1 MDQGYGDITAHTL
14 LGKLTVIGMLLAALL
29 LVPLQTSQL
38 VSLLVARRQKLGNVP
53 RSKSVPTLLM
63 VTQLNDYGRFF
74 DSFEEIFHE
83 TKDLPANYRL
93 VCLCSKPEFE
103 YRALQELNQGR
114 LTFCEGSALAEDDL
128 YKAGLQHV
136 QAALLM
142 VDRFPQ
148 EPEEEDRSMLLKLWS
163 IKAQN
168 PDIPLVVQVLDH
180 AMQIRMQAFLG
191 PRDQAISLRRAKNRL
206 LSTGV
211 HCPGACTLISNLLT
225 GVSGTTA
232 ASRIAATRSAL
243 REGRKPPRWIWEYI
257 DGASHEVYAV
267 QAPEECTNLSFCK
280 FSTLVFSQ
288 SSAVLLGI
296 SPAKCA
302 RSRKVFLNP
311 KEYKIKA
318 GDLLL
323 IMAKSSA
330 RAQEAVQK
338 SLKYVSVLAGPNDKE
353 LPQSLKAEKP
363 PKIPVIS
370 TLRGSFDE
378 LFSLAMSPNN
388 NDSAQP
394 LPPTNGNAEG
404 ESLLLCGDLDRMVRF
419 LRSYNEFWKSDKSW
433 AEFPLRVRYIY
444 PDQPERS
451 IFEKLSHWGAQWFK
465 GSPTNGNDL
474 INAGVLKGARL
485 VVLSY
490 ASQDGL
496 SPSTSDLP
504 SVTDTDAIQIAYV
517 MEEIHRTHRRYGEP
531 PYIVELDFTDSEK
544 FLQPQV
550 LPHKAD
556 ELFDDPS
563 TCINWEAL
571 GEPLRNTGTGTNHGK
586 LLQRLCNPFYA
597 AGHIYVPAVLDRIA
611 ISALN
616 PGTPA
621 AVGIINEVFEE
632 MTKFNKIQVWEMPEE
647 LVGRTYGSLFL
658 KFMAEGL
665 VPLGLY
671 RDRGRKGSQLHY
683 VCANPAPN
691 TLLAASDKIYLI
703 FPDRT
708 LEEGAFAPIELD
720 ASNRNTTTP
729 L

>member
-1 MDQGYGDITAHTL
+1 
-14 LGKLTVIGMLLAALL
+14 MLLAALL

-53 RSKSVPTLLM
+53 KSKSIPTLLM

-83 TKDLPANYRL
+83 TKDIPGNYRL

-128 YKAGLQHV
+128 DRAGLRYV

-142 VDRFPQ
+142 VDRFPK

-163 IKAQN
+163 IKSKN
-168 PDIPLVVQVLDH
+168 PEIPLVVQVLDH

-206 LSTGV
+206 LSAGV
-211 HCPGACTLISNLLT
+211 HCPGACTLLSNLLT
-225 GVSGTTA
+225 GVNGTTA
-232 ASRIAATRSAL
+232 SSRIAATRTAL
-243 REGRKPPRWIWEYI
+243 REGKKPPRWIWEYI

-267 QAPEECTNLSFCK
+267 AAPAECTDLYFCK

-288 SSAVLLGI
+288 SSAVLMGI
-296 SPAKCA
+296 SPAKCG
-302 RSRKVFLNP
+302 RSPKVFLNP
-311 KEYKIKA
+311 KDYKIQP

-323 IMAKSSA
+323 VLAKSSA
-330 RAQEAVQK
+330 RAHEAVRK
-338 SLKYVSVLAGPNDKE
+338 SLQYVSVLAGPKDKV
-353 LPQSLKAEKP
+353 LSRGLGVEKSQR
-363 PKIPVIS
+363 IPVIS
-370 TLRGSFDE
+370 SLKGSFDE
-378 LFSLAMSPNN
+378 LFSLAMSPNAY
-388 NDSAQP
+388 DFAESA
-394 LPPTNGNAEG
+394 LPVEEDGEG
-404 ESLLLCGDLDRMVRF
+404 ESLLVCGDLDRIVRF
-419 LRSYNEFWKSDKSW
+419 LRSYSEFWNSDKSL
-433 AEFPLRVRYIY
+433 ASTPLKIRYIY
-444 PDQPERS
+444 PDQPEPS
-451 IFEKLSHWGAQWFK
+451 IFNELSQQGAEWFR

-474 INAGVLKGARL
+474 MNAGVLKGTRL

-490 ASQDGL
+490 ASQDSL
-496 SPSTSDLP
+496 SPSTSDMS

-517 MEEIHRTHRRYGEP
+517 MEEIHRTHRKFGEP

-556 ELFDDPS
+556 ALFDDAS

-571 GEPLRNTGTGTNHGK
+571 GEPIGNTGTGTNHGK

-611 ISALN
+611 ISALT

-632 MTKFNKIQVWEMPEE
+632 MTKFNKVQLWEMPEE

-658 KFMAEGL
+658 KFMSEGL

-691 TLLAASDKIYLI
+691 TLLAANDKVYVVL
-703 FPDRT
+703 PDKT
-708 LEEGAFAPIELD
+708 LEDADFTLIKVD
-720 ASNRNTTTP
+720 ASLPEPSGRN
-729 L
+729 